1 MSTSTSRTQ
10 GFTLIELLVVISII
24 AILAGLLLP
33 AVTMVKDNANR
44 TADANNLKQIMTAI
58 VAYQGQEESLP
69 VNATATTA
77 AAAFGSAGAGVASV
91 GEARIV
97 TNRSFELLADV
108 MQLPNPIWKAKSAQ
122 GKGPTAR
129 AKRDDTGSTWSTGPG
144 IVVISWAY
152 DWSMPGECASYRISL
167 ATRDPGLYKNKLVM
181 ATAVDT
187 STRSL
192 KTNTTGGTSATNTTE
207 GTTLAVPIY
216 NPDANGDDIDQTTD
230 TTADNVFNGIKDGM
244 ATATTSSDVSAAGPF
259 KLSNGSAR
267 RAFLK

>member
-77 AAAFGSAGAGVASV
+77 AAALSTTGATSVA
-91 GEARIV
+91 EARII
-97 TNRSFELLADV
+97 TNRSFEMLADV

-122 GKGPTAR
+122 GKAPIAR
-129 AKRDDTGSTWSTGPG
+129 AKRDDTSSTWGTGAV
-144 IVVISWAY
+144 IISWAY

-181 ATAVDT
+181 ATAVDS

-192 KTNTTGGTSATNTTE
+192 KKDLPTGAVASATNTTD
-207 GTTLAVPIY
+207 GTTTAVPIY

-244 ATATTSSDVSAAGPF
+244 TNATTSVDVPPGGPF